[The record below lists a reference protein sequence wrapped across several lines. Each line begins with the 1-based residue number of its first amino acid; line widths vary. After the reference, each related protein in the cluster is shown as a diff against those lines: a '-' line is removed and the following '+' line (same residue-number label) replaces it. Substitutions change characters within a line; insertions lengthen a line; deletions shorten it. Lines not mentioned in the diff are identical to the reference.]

1 MSKITSI
8 IDIGS
13 NSARMAVFKKTSHF
27 GFVLLKE
34 IKSRVRIS
42 EGAYENNGN
51 LQDFAMDRAINALK
65 EFKLISKSLKSRKII
80 CVATSAV
87 RDANNRNIFLK
98 RAKTECGINIK
109 VIDGEKE
116 AFFGAVAASN
126 LLPNEDGITIDIG
139 GGSTEFALIKNRK
152 IIDKVSLN
160 LGTVRL
166 KELYFDKNNLNGAKE
181 YIKKELLAL
190 PESFQNENILG
201 IGGTIRALSKIIM
214 KTTNY
219 PLNILHGF
227 TYNIKEYK
235 PFLENIINGDDNILM
250 GMGFKKDR
258 LDVIKEGTLIL
269 LESFDHINSEKL
281 TTSGVGVREGVFLA
295 DLLRS
300 SNYMFPKN
308 FNPSVRSIEDIYE
321 IDKTTSN
328 YEVKF
333 ALNLFDT
340 LNPIF
345 NIDEKYKFHLRYAIK
360 LSNAGEYIDFYAS
373 HKHTNYLLL
382 NSLNYGFTHEDRLI
396 ISKIIKYN
404 KKRKIKKEYIYEFEE
419 LLPNKKIL
427 EPLCHIFWITKN
439 ININLTNPKI
449 DMKLENDQL
458 ILNGENIYLTKETF
472 SQKEFNNIK
481 IRFE

>member
-1 MSKITSI
+1 MAKITSI

-42 EGAYENNGN
+42 EGAYENDGN

-65 EFKLISKSLKSRKII
+65 EFQLISKALQSRKVI

-98 RAKTECGINIK
+98 RAKEECGINIK
-109 VIDGEKE
+109 VIEGEKE

-139 GGSTEFALIKNRK
+139 GGSTEFALIKDRK
-152 IIDKVSLN
+152 IINKISLN

-166 KELYFDKNNLNGAKE
+166 KELYFDKNNIDGAKE
-181 YIKKELLAL
+181 YIKKELNTL
-190 PESFQNENILG
+190 PKNFQNEDILG

-214 KTTNY
+214 KKINY

-227 TYNIKEYK
+227 TYDIATHKE
-235 PFLENIINGDDNILM
+235 FLEKIINSDNNFLRKL
-250 GMGFKKDR
+250 GFKEDR
-258 LDVIKEGTLIL
+258 LDVIKEGSLIL
-269 LESFDHINSEKL
+269 LESFNHINSKKL

-295 DLLRS
+295 DMLRS
-300 SNYMFPKN
+300 NNYMFPKN
-308 FNPSVRSIEDIYE
+308 FNPSIRSIEDIYE
-321 IDKTTSN
+321 IDKRTSN

-340 LNPIF
+340 LKPIF
-345 NIDEKYKFHLRYAIK
+345 DIEEKYKFHLKYAIK
-360 LSNAGEYIDFYAS
+360 LSNAGEYIDFYSS

-382 NSLNYGFTHEDRLI
+382 NSLHYGFTHEDRILI
-396 ISKIIKYN
+396 AKIIKYN
-404 KKRKIKKEYIYEFEE
+404 KKRKIKKEYLYEFEE

-449 DMKLENDQL
+449 DMKLENEEL

-481 IRFE
+481 IRFD